1 MIGRNLSYYPGC
13 SCSKYGTGRY
23 YGSSSIAVLR
33 ALGVEIREIED
44 WNCCGSNLYRVID
57 EKRAYLLGV
66 RNIAKALEMNLPEI
80 LVLCP
85 ACFLSLNR
93 TLTEVST
100 NNELKNELK
109 EKYNVIESPL
119 FSKLRIRHI
128 IDFLVNDI
136 GEEAVKNRVE
146 KKLEGLK
153 IAAYY
158 GCQITRPYGYFD
170 DPEFPTS
177 LEKIISWIGGQP
189 VESSLKTKCCGGMLM
204 LTNEKEVLSVI
215 EKILNSYTRVGA
227 EFIVTAC
234 PLCHL
239 NLEIAK
245 TKLSEKLGLDKDI
258 PIIYFTQLIGFSFNI
273 PIEELGISKTI
284 AESLDRKIALTVTA
298 RGEVNG

>member
-1 MIGRNLSYYPGC
+1 
-13 SCSKYGTGRY
+13 
-23 YGSSSIAVLR
+23 
-33 ALGVEIREIED
+33 
-44 WNCCGSNLYRVID
+44 
-57 EKRAYLLGV
+57 
-66 RNIAKALEMNLPEI
+66 
-80 LVLCP
+80 
-85 ACFLSLNR
+85 
-93 TLTEVST
+93 
-100 NNELKNELK
+100 
-109 EKYNVIESPL
+109 
-119 FSKLRIRHI
+119 
-128 IDFLVNDI
+128 
-136 GEEAVKNRVE
+136 
-146 KKLEGLK
+146 
-153 IAAYY
+153 
-158 GCQITRPYGYFD
+158 
-170 DPEFPTS
+170 
-177 LEKIISWIGGQP
+177 
-189 VESSLKTKCCGGMLM
+189 M

>member
-23 YGSSSIAVLR
+23 YGSSSIAVLK
-33 ALGVEIREIED
+33 ALGVDIKEIED

-100 NNELKNELK
+100 NKELKNELK
-109 EKYNVIESPL
+109 EKYNVIGSPL

-177 LEKIISWIGGQP
+177 LERIISWIGGQP

-204 LTNEKEVLSVI
+204 LTNEKEVLNVI
-215 EKILNSYTRVGA
+215 EKILKSYAKVGA

-245 TKLSEKLGLDKDI
+245 TRLSEKAGLDKDI

-273 PIEELGISKTI
+273 PIEELGISKAV
-284 AESLDRKIALTVTA
+284 AERLDRKIALTVAA